1 MKLTNSQIIQY
12 LTQLKQVSQCR
23 GKLGW
28 AVYRNIKVLSE
39 ALDEYNKMH
48 DDLVRKYSSN
58 GQTVDKEKF
67 DEFSKE
73 LQPLLEIE
81 QDLEIRMISE
91 SEMYDDDLTAQDY
104 LKLDFLVADKALN

>member
-12 LTQLKQVSQCR
+12 LNQLKQVSQCR

-48 DDLVRKYSSN
+48 DDLVRKYSTN
-58 GQTVDKEKF
+58 GQTVDQDKF

-81 QDLEIRMISE
+81 QEIDLYTIPEE
-91 SEMYDDDLTAQDY
+91 ELYDDDLTAQDY